1 MLHTIVQEKWLTA
14 RAVIGFFP
22 ANAVEDDQ
30 VELHTEESD
39 APTVVTL
46 NFLRQ
51 QVKKADGQP
60 NLSLADYVLPRTDTN
75 SSTQTDY
82 LGAFAVTAG
91 IGIEEHVA
99 RFEAALD
106 DYNAILLK
114 ALADRLAEA
123 FAERMHHRVR
133 TEFWGYAAEEQ
144 LDNNALIAEQY
155 QGIRPAPGYPACP
168 EHTEKQTLWALL
180 KPDDIGISLTESCA
194 MYPAAAVSGWYFA
207 HPQAKYF
214 GISQIGRDQAEA
226 YAARKGWKQE
236 EMEKWLGPVL

>member
-1 MLHTIVQEKWLTA
+1 MLDTMVQEKWLTS

-22 ANAVEDDQ
+22 ANTVEGDQ
-30 VELHTEESD
+30 VELYADESGD
-39 APTVVTL
+39 QKLATL

-60 NLSLADYVLPRTDTN
+60 NLSLADYIMPKADGAN
-75 SSTQTDY
+75 PPSDY

-99 RFEAALD
+99 RFEAAFD

-123 FAERMHHRVR
+123 LAERMHHRVR
-133 TEFWGYAAEEQ
+133 TEFWGYAADEK
-144 LDNNALIAEQY
+144 LDNDSLIAEGY

-168 EHTEKQTLWALL
+168 EHTEKRTLWALL

-194 MYPAAAVSGWYFA
+194 MYPAAAVSGWYIA

-214 GISQIGRDQAEA
+214 GISQIGRDQAEE
-226 YAARKGWKQE
+226 YAARKGWNQAD
-236 EMEKWLGPVL
+236 MEKWLGPVL